1 MGRGLRLGPVATI
14 MTRRTRQL
22 SEVVER
28 SYILAYRE
36 DVSVLVAALG
46 EERLKPVVQRVQ
58 YSDEEMSYARCARTF
73 INHHMAWQRAAAQD
87 GYTLICESDFVPCRG
102 LGGFD
107 VFWPTDDPLAWGYL
121 YQGSP
126 RLFTLVGREQY
137 LRGHC
142 APLVAYVIN
151 AAVAR
156 IFCDFFR
163 DEMGRY
169 DPRKYFTFDAH
180 LQWFAM
186 RHDSHAFITL
196 RHYGEHG
203 GLPNPEHAEAGMP
216 RAGQHRADNLAAPLH
231 FLPSY
236 ARGSRL
242 RFLAVR
248 AQSRLLGFARLFT
261 NRWFVDIDAYPNDFM
276 AKVKMMALGA
286 RRLLS

>member
-1 MGRGLRLGPVATI
+1 MASIPLR
-14 MTRRTRQL
+14 
-22 SEVVER
+22 SVVGR
-28 SYILAYRE
+28 SYILAYKE
-36 DVSVLVAALG
+36 DVTALQEALDREG
-46 EERLKPVVQRVQ
+46 LRPQIQRAQ
-58 YSDEEMSYARCARTF
+58 YSEDEMSYARCARTF
-73 INHHMAWQRAAAQD
+73 INHHMAWQRAATQD

-126 RLFTLVGREQY
+126 RLFALIGPERY

-151 AAVAR
+151 APVAR

-186 RHDSHAFITL
+186 RHGSRAFITL

-231 FLPSY
+231 FLPQY
-236 ARGSRL
+236 AQGSRP
-242 RFLAVR
+242 RFMAVR
-248 AQSRLLGFARLFT
+248 AQSRLLGFARLVA
-261 NRWFVDIDAYPNDFM
+261 NRWFVETDAYRNGFL
-276 AKVKMMALGA
+276 AKARMMALGL
-286 RRLLS
+286 RRLLG